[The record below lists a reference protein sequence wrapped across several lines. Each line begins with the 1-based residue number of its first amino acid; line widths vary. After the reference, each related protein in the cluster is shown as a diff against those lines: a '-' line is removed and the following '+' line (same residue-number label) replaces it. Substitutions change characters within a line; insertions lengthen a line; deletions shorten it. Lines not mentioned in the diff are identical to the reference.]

1 MGNPTQQAFSRPI
14 GYEIVS
20 ERMECCSPTSFF
32 HTIEFEKTCSK
43 MGTPTQQAL
52 LAPSVMKKLLKGWIP
67 GVWAPGSDPPVERM
81 VPGS

>member
-32 HTIEFEKTCSK
+32 HTIEFEKTCPK
-43 MGTPTQQAL
+43 MGTPTQQAFSHPIGYEK
-52 LAPSVMKKLLKGWIP
+52 AS
-67 GVWAPGSDPPVERM
+67 ERM
-81 VPGS
+81 DPRGLGPGL